1 MEYLPD
7 WETIDEWGADGYMGE
22 VRRRNEKDREDKAEK
37 YGGVALAVVLAI
49 GSYVVYLGLVAFYH
63 WVQWFA
69 SFLG

>member
-1 MEYLPD
+1 
-7 WETIDEWGADGYMGE
+7 MGE
-22 VRRRNEKDREDKAEK
+22 VRRRNEEDREDKAEK